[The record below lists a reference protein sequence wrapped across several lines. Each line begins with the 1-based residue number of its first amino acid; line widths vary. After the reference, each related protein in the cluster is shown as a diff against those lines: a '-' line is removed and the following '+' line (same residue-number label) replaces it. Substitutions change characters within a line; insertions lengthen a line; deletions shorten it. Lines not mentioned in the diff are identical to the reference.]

1 MSKIKEYD
9 LVVLT
14 EDIEVTNKETF
25 KKILLHRGQFGTVIM
40 DFEQEA
46 FLVDFADEEGVT
58 YAMETVA
65 KEQLIPLIDQSIE
78 LLAS

>member
-9 LVVLT
+9 LVVIT
-14 EDIEVTNKETF
+14 QDIQVIHKETL
-25 KKILLHRGQFGTVIM
+25 KKILLRRGQVGTILM
-40 DFEQEA
+40 DFDQEA

-65 KEQLIPLIDQSIE
+65 KEQLIPLIYKPIE
-78 LLAS
+78 VLAC